1 MVDVIQGSFVWDMEK
16 DAYNQNVHGVSF
28 AEATW
33 AFLDRECLIIIDEAH
48 CVDENRYF
56 CVGKVGKR
64 IVTVRFTYRHNR
76 VRIYGAGIWR
86 KGRKLYEAE
95 NKKCG

>member
-1 MVDVIQGSFVWDMEK
+1 MVDVVQGSFVWDMEK
-16 DAYNQNVHGVSF
+16 DKYNQKVHGVSF

-48 CVDENRYF
+48 GVDEDRYF
-56 CVGKVGKR
+56 CIGKAGER

-76 VRIYGAGIWR
+76 VRIYGAGTWR
-86 KGRKLYEAE
+86 KGRKLYEKE
-95 NKKCG
+95 NNK